1 MNNPNFPLTYIFKYV
16 WVLFILVTL
25 INAFSLKSRSKKH
38 IELDPSLA
46 GGYEKLFRGYLFYMN
61 LPWLVLGMG
70 MLLGGFDSVFE
81 LLFGFRSG
89 NIFTLLFFGTVIGLW
104 ILSVIWIF
112 FLGGAEFLIEH
123 PGVLNSNVR
132 SPLMIK
138 IWFALSLAGGILG
151 LAFMI
156 KMSG

>member
-1 MNNPNFPLTYIFKYV
+1 M
-16 WVLFILVTL
+16 
-25 INAFSLKSRSKKH
+25 
-38 IELDPSLA
+38 
-46 GGYEKLFRGYLFYMN
+46 
-61 LPWLVLGMG
+61 
-70 MLLGGFDSVFE
+70 
-81 LLFGFRSG
+81 
-89 NIFTLLFFGTVIGLW
+89 IGLW